1 MLSAV
6 HFQNGIGPRSRYDI
20 STTEARYDTQP
31 IPNFQNG
38 SCRRKLFRR
47 PQVELRTQHGVS
59 ASDSSFAYL
68 SAKHR
73 TAAEAVEGEATQ
85 AAEQAVGWHTAC
97 VAGSDAA
104 VGIEVRLTEHG
115 RGHAGARARVDA
127 DEGRQVDRDLDRLG
141 GVVVQLQVGQREA
154 SDESPHDPPC
164 SGCR

>member
-73 TAAEAVEGEATQ
+73 TAAEAVEGEAAHAVAWLSRQLAGTQ
-85 AAEQAVGWHTAC
+85 PA
-97 VAGSDAA
+97 S
-104 VGIEVRLTEHG
+104 L
-115 RGHAGARARVDA
+115 ARMLLWA
-127 DEGRQVDRDLDRLG
+127 
-141 GVVVQLQVGQREA
+141 
-154 SDESPHDPPC
+154 
-164 SGCR
+164 